1 MDGMD
6 QEQVVTYPG
15 LSVSLSDYEVRVD
28 GQPVPFTRKEIE
40 LLWAL
45 ASNPGRAFTREQ
57 LIQRVWGG
65 DFYGDDRT
73 VDVHIKRI
81 REKLS
86 EGVRGAWIPG
96 GGGDQVGEVDRIG
109 ETVETGKTGDTGRAD
124 RVGRRA
130 AGRFEHSWRIKTVW
144 GVGYKFELLE

>member
-1 MDGMD
+1 MGRSW
-6 QEQVVTYPG
+6 EEEVVTYPG

-40 LLWAL
+40 LLWVL

-57 LIQRVWGG
+57 LIERVWGG

-86 EGVRGAWIPG
+86 AGARGATGAKGASEAGEAGEVEQG
-96 GGGDQVGEVDRIG
+96 GGEEAREIRQAPTAAEM
-109 ETVETGKTGDTGRAD
+109 E
-124 RVGRRA
+124 RRE
-130 AGRFEHSWRIKTVW
+130 EHPWRIKTVW
-144 GVGYKFELLE
+144 GVGYKFELLD